1 MVSDWKMRRKE
12 SFRVPQPN
20 LLLAIFFFLENL
32 QLADWCSGL

>member
-20 LLLAIFFFLENL
+20 LLLAIFFLENL